1 MEIRWTKR
9 AYKQLNAVPESDRLT
24 LYKKISALAAED
36 TRLDIVKLAGLKPRY
51 RLRVGSYRV
60 IYERVAGV
68 PVICLILEVK
78 RRTTTTY
85 LN

>member
-24 LYKKISALAAED
+24 LYKKVSALAAED
-36 TRLDIVKLAGLKPRY
+36 PRLDIVKLAGLKPRY

>member
-9 AYKQLNAVPESDRLT
+9 AYKQLGALPENDRLT
-24 LYKKISALAAED
+24 IYKKVAALATED
-36 TRLDIVKLAGLKPRY
+36 ARLDIVKLAGLKPRY

>member
-24 LYKKISALAAED
+24 LYKKVSALAAED

>member
-24 LYKKISALAAED
+24 LYKKVSALAAED

-78 RRTTTTY
+78 RSTTTTY

>member
-1 MEIRWTKR
+1 MEIKWTKR
-9 AYKQLNAVPESDRLT
+9 AYKQLNAVPESDRLA
-24 LYKKISALAAED
+24 LYKKVSALAAEA
-36 TRLDIVKLAGLKPRY
+36 TKLDIVKLAGLKPRY

>member
-24 LYKKISALAAED
+24 LYKKVSALAAED

-78 RRTTTTY
+78 RRTTTIY

>member
-9 AYKQLNAVPESDRLT
+9 AYKQLGAVPESDRLT
-24 LYKKISALAAED
+24 LYKKISALSTEE

-60 IYERVAGV
+60 IYERMAGV
-68 PVICLILEVK
+68 LVICLILEVK

>member
-9 AYKQLNAVPESDRLT
+9 AYKQLGTVPESDRLT
-24 LYKKISALAAED
+24 LYKKVSALSTEE

>member
-1 MEIRWTKR
+1 MEMRWTKR
-9 AYKQLNAVPESDRLT
+9 AYKQLGAIPESDRLT
-24 LYKKISALAAED
+24 IYKKVAALATED
-36 TRLDIVKLAGLKPRY
+36 ASLDIVKLAGLKPRY

-68 PVICLILEVK
+68 PVVCLILEVK

>member
-9 AYKQLNAVPESDRLT
+9 AYKQLGALPENDRLT
-24 LYKKISALAAED
+24 IYKKVAALATED
-36 TRLDIVKLAGLKPRY
+36 ARLDIVKLAGLKPRY

-68 PVICLILEVK
+68 PVVCLILEVK

>member
-24 LYKKISALAAED
+24 LYKKVSALAAED

-51 RLRVGSYRV
+51 RLRVGGYRV

>member
-9 AYKQLNAVPESDRLT
+9 AYKQLDALPENDRLT
-24 LYKKISALAAED
+24 IYKKVAALATED
-36 TRLDIVKLAGLKPRY
+36 ARLDIVKLAGLKPRY

>member
-9 AYKQLNAVPESDRLT
+9 AYKQLGAVPEKDRLT
-24 LYKKISALAAED
+24 LYKKVSALSTEE

>member
-9 AYKQLNAVPESDRLT
+9 AYKQLCAVPESDRLT
-24 LYKKISALAAED
+24 LYKKVSALSTEE

>member
-24 LYKKISALAAED
+24 LYKKVSALAAED

-60 IYERVAGV
+60 IYERVAGE